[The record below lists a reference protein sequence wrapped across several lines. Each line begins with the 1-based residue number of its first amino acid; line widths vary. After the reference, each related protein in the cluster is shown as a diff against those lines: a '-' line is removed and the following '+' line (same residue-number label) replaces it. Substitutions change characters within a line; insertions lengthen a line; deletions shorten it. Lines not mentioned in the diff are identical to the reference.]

1 MENPIA
7 IVLLRKADEI
17 ITAKVTYMTVDTPL
31 SIYVFHRL
39 RTIFLSTICPSA
51 VILING
57 RSMYPKP
64 YKTPFTATDM
74 TNKVTNNSM
83 PNNRKEI
90 YLETRI
96 LPLLAG
102 RMSSS
107 LIVPDENSPAT
118 LSPTIMMVKMVI
130 TIIRLAETFTPSH
143 IVPSV
148 ERIFCSK

>member
-7 IVLLRKADEI
+7 IGLLRKADEI
-17 ITAKVTYMTVDTPL
+17 IKAKVTYITVDTPL

-74 TNKVTNNSM
+74 TNKVSNNSM

-96 LPLLAG
+96 LTRLAG
-102 RMSSS
+102 LMSSNDNGDS
-107 LIVPDENSPAT
+107 FRTGQMPQIIAQLTNPRRVKTVRRFIENQQGRP
-118 LSPTIMMVKMVI
+118 MQQ
-130 TIIRLAETFTPSH
+130 RLGHS
-143 IVPSV
+143 
-148 ERIFCSK
+148 